1 MFDEELNNLKS
12 STNLCDIKKM
22 TTANIHEFA
31 TCYIGLCKQQ
41 RLRPLPIIC
50 GTLPNSLD
58 FMTDRVKM
66 DDWSPILNSLSLDR
80 SLKSVSVRSHNQ
92 YRKSLDNIN
101 LMDKTQKLGKSPA
114 VLTRCLLEWLSHSV
128 AQCVKNSS
136 ALTCLQL
143 EGVPLPADCLAALCV
158 GLSGTETLQ
167 HLSLKR
173 CYIGDNCCA
182 MICKTI
188 ADIQSI
194 KSLNLSQCDLSS
206 NSGEALASALCRQ
219 KLLLYHDTWKDS
231 LRYRE
236 PNFQTMGGLRRLT
249 LNGNPNFGNLGVIQ
263 IINAI
268 QDSLWIKALDLQNC
282 GLTDSIGNKILE
294 LLDHNKTLQ
303 VIDVR
308 LNSNLSDNI
317 VHDICKRLEINN
329 IGCQLEYTFL
339 NLIKK
344 HPKIVSK
351 EVNKRQRINYNYIN
365 RVTTRPKSAI
375 TRNSKT
381 LTHNELSSSPST
393 NPPAIVVNKS
403 TKTQL
408 SLPSATLEQE
418 SKDKLSIAAE
428 NITSKASFHLDLQSK
443 IFSSTGNSL
452 KILRKS
458 QVNKSSNNVCQIDK
472 KLNSTIMMKKT
483 TTKFENI
490 LQQLSE
496 AKAEREKLLI
506 TTQSMK
512 HELQEERARREAD
525 ETKFLLMQ
533 QNLIDL
539 ENLLKVKESKS
550 RGYLLVNHESLNEIS
565 ITFEQL
571 LKMLDDLSRIST
583 QTYRADEEKL
593 RSDIR
598 QRIHSLIRKTKSEK
612 LCRKINNTQLT
623 MKFSKS
629 ENHMKNLSSVISPIN
644 HFEKNI
650 GDHSDTVP
658 IIRPKNNNCLKNEKL
673 NPTIFS
679 PCERA
684 RAIFAQI
691 INGDIILNLDSHI
704 S

>member
-1 MFDEELNNLKS
+1 
-12 STNLCDIKKM
+12 M

-50 GTLPNSLD
+50 ATLPHSLD
-58 FMTDRVKM
+58 FMTDRVKT

-80 SLKSVSVRSHNQ
+80 SLKSVSVRSRNK

-143 EGVPLPADCLAALCV
+143 EGIPLPADCLAALCV

-167 HLSLKR
+167 HLSLRR
-173 CYIGDNCCA
+173 CYIGDDCCA

-249 LNGNPNFGNLGVIQ
+249 LNGNPNFGNLGVVQ

-268 QDSLWIKALDLQNC
+268 QDSLWLKAFDIQNC

-303 VIDVR
+303 VVDVR

-329 IGCQLEYTFL
+329 IGCQLEYTFF
-339 NLIKK
+339 NLTKK
-344 HPKIVSK
+344 DPKIVSK
-351 EVNKRQRINYNYIN
+351 EVNKRQHINCNYIN
-365 RVTTRPKSAI
+365 RPKSAI
-375 TRNSKT
+375 IRNSKT
-381 LTHNELSSSPST
+381 LTHHESSSSPSK
-393 NPPAIVVNKS
+393 NLVNKS

-418 SKDKLSIAAE
+418 SNDKISMAE
-428 NITSKASFHLDLQSK
+428 NKTSKASFHLDLQSK
-443 IFSSTGNSL
+443 ILSSTGNSL
-452 KILRKS
+452 KTLRRS
-458 QVNKSSNNVCQIDK
+458 QINKSYNNVCQTDK
-472 KLNSTIMMKKT
+472 KINSTIMMKKT

-496 AKAEREKLLI
+496 AKVEREKLLM

-512 HELQEERARREAD
+512 YELQEERARREAD
-525 ETKFLLMQ
+525 ETKLLLMQ

-539 ENLLKVKESKS
+539 ENLLKTKESKS
-550 RGYLLVNHESLNEIS
+550 HGYLLINHESLNEIS

-571 LKMLDDLSRIST
+571 LKMLDDLSRKST

-598 QRIHSLIRKTKSEK
+598 QRIHSLIQKTKSEK
-612 LCRKINNTQLT
+612 LCRNINNTQLT
-623 MKFSKS
+623 MRFSKS
-629 ENHMKNLSSVISPIN
+629 ENHMKNLSSVISPIS

-650 GDHSDTVP
+650 GDHSDTAP
-658 IIRPKNNNCLKNEKL
+658 ITRPENNSCLKHEKL